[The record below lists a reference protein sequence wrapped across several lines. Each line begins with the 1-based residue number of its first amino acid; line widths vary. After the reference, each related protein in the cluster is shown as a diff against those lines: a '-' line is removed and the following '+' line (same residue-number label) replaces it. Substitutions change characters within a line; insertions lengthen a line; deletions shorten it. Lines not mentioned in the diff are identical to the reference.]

1 MIYRLPY
8 DHKQK
13 RKNSFICIVYSL
25 CELLIFV
32 LAGLINQDSSRT
44 FWIVFPYLFLFLPI
58 ACQLLGA
65 INLILSDDIMA
76 EKSFNNSL
84 GRIKTSAR
92 LLIVLS
98 VINLVLDIV
107 FILLH
112 FGQIAI
118 SSEIIYMVCIVLII
132 IASIVFGF
140 IFDKLF
146 AGLIKED

>member
-13 RKNSFICIVYSL
+13 RKNSLICIVYSL

-58 ACQLLGA
+58 TFQLLGA

-98 VINLVLDIV
+98 VLNLVLDIV
-107 FILLH
+107 FILFH

-118 SSEIIYMVCIVLII
+118 SSEIIYLVCIVLII

>member
-13 RKNSFICIVYSL
+13 RKNSCICIVYSL

-58 ACQLLGA
+58 AFQLLGA

-132 IASIVFGF
+132 IASIIFGF

>member
-1 MIYRLPY
+1 
-8 DHKQK
+8 
-13 RKNSFICIVYSL
+13 
-25 CELLIFV
+25 
-32 LAGLINQDSSRT
+32 
-44 FWIVFPYLFLFLPI
+44 
-58 ACQLLGA
+58 
-65 INLILSDDIMA
+65 MA

-132 IASIVFGF
+132 IASIIFGF